1 MTFVRLS
8 TMADSTEVS
17 EQVFKLE
24 GVIYYVDPQSFGS
37 VGFLGGKERVRIPI
51 NSTHSSLE
59 ALKRHIIQYAGL
71 TAESEKRGLGSSI
84 ELKLCRVEKSV
95 EGSKAYAINTQVQWQ
110 EERNLLFFHPRRQQ
124 FYNCKLSFFCTC
136 L

>member
-1 MTFVRLS
+1 
-8 TMADSTEVS
+8 MADGNEVS

-24 GVIYYVDPQSFGS
+24 GVICYVDPKSFGS

-71 TAESEKRGLGSSI
+71 KADSEKRGLGSSI
-84 ELKLCRVEKSV
+84 ELKLCRLEKYV
-95 EGSKAYAINTQVQWQ
+95 EGSKACAINTQAQWQ
-110 EERNLLFFHPRRQQ
+110 EERNLFLSTSTAVFQGQNNMSLLVHRRV
-124 FYNCKLSFFCTC
+124 YE
-136 L
+136 

>member
-1 MTFVRLS
+1 M
-8 TMADSTEVS
+8 
-17 EQVFKLE
+17 
-24 GVIYYVDPQSFGS
+24 
-37 VGFLGGKERVRIPI
+37 RIPI

-95 EGSKAYAINTQVQWQ
+95 EGSKVYAINTQVQWQ